1 MSEQD
6 YLVRRIAEEL
16 AAAAASPDER
26 AATAHRAMAAAY
38 YQRLERPARTRR
50 AAA

>member
-38 YQRLERPARTRR
+38 CQRLERPALTRL